1 MIPKYLRLSGFL
13 SYKEPIELDFTGF
26 ELACISGANGA
37 GKSSLLDAITWA
49 LFGQARRR
57 DDAIINSYA
66 ASAEIIFDF
75 WYENSL
81 YRVQRVKPNGKTSLL
96 ELYMDDGGRWRPL
109 TEHSLRE
116 TEARIQQ
123 ILRMDFE
130 TFTNASFFLQGKADQ
145 FAQQR
150 PGDRKRIL
158 TSVLGLE
165 MWEVYRERA
174 FERRKGAENELNAI
188 DSMLRE
194 INNELNEE
202 DQRRAR
208 LKELQENLARLV
220 ELRQA
225 KTAAFEHLRRL
236 QNSLDEQ
243 RRMVEMLSAK
253 LAALNGR
260 IENRQRILEQRQA
273 ERLEYQQ
280 RLASAAE
287 IEAAYQQWQA
297 ARASLESWEAVA
309 SNFRQ
314 YEGQRSAPMME
325 IVNERV
331 RLETARQA
339 LLEQATQA
347 GAFEAL
353 IPALSAEIDAARQ
366 QVSQAKERLEL
377 KASFE
382 SELAQVQEEQAEA
395 GAENKRL
402 KAEMAELKERIDQ
415 LEDAQGALCP
425 LCGQPLAEPERLAL
439 IESLKA
445 QGAEQ
450 GDRYRANLARM
461 RLGDERRQVVNA
473 AIKNLQQVESELR
486 HYQRT
491 LDQSED
497 RCAQVQ
503 RALENW
509 QSSGA
514 TQLAEIE
521 RRLATNDYAQPAREE
536 LARVDAELARIGY
549 DASAHDA
556 ARRYEQGGRAAE
568 QQLRLL
574 ETARAALA
582 PLEREIELSEG
593 QLKTET
599 AELAEL
605 EQEHTT
611 AAAQYAADAANLP
624 DIQQAEQH
632 LFDLQEQENRLRMQV
647 GGAAQAVEVLKTLRR
662 RHAERTAQRAETAG
676 LVARLKTLERA
687 FSKDGV
693 PALLIEQAL
702 PEIEA
707 QANEL
712 LDRLT
717 NGNMSVRFATQKE
730 YKDRHRDDKKE
741 TLEILISDA
750 AGWREYEM
758 FSGGEAFRVN
768 FAIRVALS
776 RVLAQRSGARLQTLV
791 IDEGFGNQDAEGR
804 QRLIEVIN
812 RVRGDFAK
820 ILVVTHLEE
829 LKEAFPARIEVEKSA
844 QGSRI
849 RVVA

>member
-1 MIPKYLRLSGFL
+1 
-13 SYKEPIELDFTGF
+13 
-26 ELACISGANGA
+26 
-37 GKSSLLDAITWA
+37 
-49 LFGQARRR
+49 
-57 DDAIINSYA
+57 
-66 ASAEIIFDF
+66 
-75 WYENSL
+75 
-81 YRVQRVKPNGKTSLL
+81 
-96 ELYMDDGGRWRPL
+96 
-109 TEHSLRE
+109 
-116 TEARIQQ
+116 
-123 ILRMDFE
+123 
-130 TFTNASFFLQGKADQ
+130 
-145 FAQQR
+145 
-150 PGDRKRIL
+150 
-158 TSVLGLE
+158 
-165 MWEVYRERA
+165 
-174 FERRKGAENELNAI
+174 
-188 DSMLRE
+188 
-194 INNELNEE
+194 
-202 DQRRAR
+202 
-208 LKELQENLARLV
+208 
-220 ELRQA
+220 
-225 KTAAFEHLRRL
+225 
-236 QNSLDEQ
+236 
-243 RRMVEMLSAK
+243 
-253 LAALNGR
+253 
-260 IENRQRILEQRQA
+260 
-273 ERLEYQQ
+273 
-280 RLASAAE
+280 
-287 IEAAYQQWQA
+287 
-297 ARASLESWEAVA
+297 
-309 SNFRQ
+309 
-314 YEGQRSAPMME
+314 
-325 IVNERV
+325 
-331 RLETARQA
+331 
-339 LLEQATQA
+339 
-347 GAFEAL
+347 
-353 IPALSAEIDAARQ
+353 
-366 QVSQAKERLEL
+366 
-377 KASFE
+377 
-382 SELAQVQEEQAEA
+382 
-395 GAENKRL
+395 
-402 KAEMAELKERIDQ
+402 
-415 LEDAQGALCP
+415 
-425 LCGQPLAEPERLAL
+425 
-439 IESLKA
+439 
-445 QGAEQ
+445 
-450 GDRYRANLARM
+450 M

-605 EQEHTT
+605 EQQHTT

>member
-236 QNSLDEQ
+236 QNSLEEQ

-339 LLEQATQA
+339 LLEQASQA

-366 QVSQAKERLEL
+366 QVSQAKERLEM

-450 GDRYRANLARM
+450 GDRYRANQARM
-461 RLGDERRQVVNA
+461 RLGNERRQVVNA

-605 EQEHTT
+605 EQQHTT